1 MFTGKNNC
9 DHVLMLQQTITSQ
22 SDLFSKGQVSLCMLK
37 YHLVTVYLICLLCTS
52 ERTARHTVFKFNLGL
67 HSLSQIF
74 VSLSNCMLLDY
85 LYYKLG
91 HENKGNDHQLLIVK
105 QILLVST
112 LGYVW
117 RAVWRIYILM
127 LGCNGLS

>member
-1 MFTGKNNC
+1 MITALVKRTTKIDVAIRCVHRKNNC
-9 DHVLMLQQTITSQ
+9 DHVLMLQQTITYH

-85 LYYKLG
+85 LYHKLV
-91 HENKGNDHQLLIVK
+91 I
-105 QILLVST
+105 
-112 LGYVW
+112 
-117 RAVWRIYILM
+117 
-127 LGCNGLS
+127 